1 MPDSPQ
7 QRSHGYARSGAGCGR
22 QCRWCI
28 TVVASCRTRSQFSCS
43 SWCSKHSQLI
53 NNATHRDTDYTI
65 TTAAGE
71 HPASSITGANSGGL
85 SVTPRS
91 PSAAGTRSS
100 GADGRLEIHAR
111 REPLGAS
118 EPVTGELREPPR
130 WVLSGGWGSCRPLS
144 IKAAGPR
151 TCFARAATMSAL
163 GRRRHSRHRRLG
175 RV

>member
-1 MPDSPQ
+1 M
-7 QRSHGYARSGAGCGR
+7 
-22 QCRWCI
+22 
-28 TVVASCRTRSQFSCS
+28 VASCRTRSQFSCS

-53 NNATHRDTDYTI
+53 NNVTHRDTDYTI

-130 WVLSGGWGSCRPLS
+130 WVDRCFLEDGLVQAAQHQGS
-144 IKAAGPR
+144 
-151 TCFARAATMSAL
+151 RAANVL
-163 GRRRHSRHRRLG
+163 CSRGNH
-175 RV
+175 VCTWSKET

>member
-7 QRSHGYARSGAGCGR
+7 QRSHGYARSGAGFGR

-53 NNATHRDTDYTI
+53 NNVTHRDTDYTI

-71 HPASSITGANSGGL
+71 HPASSITEANSGGL
-85 SVTPRS
+85 RVTPRS

-130 WVLSGGWGSCRPLS
+130 WVVASGPSAGERAGKTIADYWFADEPQLRCARKQSARYFYRPL
-144 IKAAGPR
+144 
-151 TCFARAATMSAL
+151 
-163 GRRRHSRHRRLG
+163 RRR
-175 RV
+175 